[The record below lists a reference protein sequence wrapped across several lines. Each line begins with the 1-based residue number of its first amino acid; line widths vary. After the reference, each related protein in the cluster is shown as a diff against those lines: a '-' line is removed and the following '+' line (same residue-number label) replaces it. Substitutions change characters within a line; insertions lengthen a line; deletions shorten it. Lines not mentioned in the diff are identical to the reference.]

1 MNQAGFR
8 IQALVPA
15 ELDTLA
21 RLHGECFA
29 EAWDADALATLL
41 AMPGAFALLAQE
53 EDSGALLGFVMI
65 RGAGGEAEII
75 TLGVDPGRRRRGL
88 GRALLAAGLSEAAA
102 RGSTRLFLEV
112 AADNVAALALYRATG
127 FTEIGRRA
135 DYYHRPEG
143 RMTALVMARVVAI
156 AGTIDGSAARQI
168 KN

>member
-8 IQALVPA
+8 IHALVPA
-15 ELDTLA
+15 ELDDLA

-53 EDSGALLGFVMI
+53 EDKGALLGFVMI
-65 RGAGGEAEII
+65 RGAGDEAEII

-102 RGSTRLFLEV
+102 RGSARLFLEV
-112 AADNVAALALYRATG
+112 AADNFALSRYRL
-127 FTEIGRRA
+127 
-135 DYYHRPEG
+135 HRDWQAH
-143 RMTALVMARVVAI
+143 RLLSQ
-156 AGTIDGSAARQI
+156 AGGQNDGAGHGACSRDSRYD
-168 KN
+168 